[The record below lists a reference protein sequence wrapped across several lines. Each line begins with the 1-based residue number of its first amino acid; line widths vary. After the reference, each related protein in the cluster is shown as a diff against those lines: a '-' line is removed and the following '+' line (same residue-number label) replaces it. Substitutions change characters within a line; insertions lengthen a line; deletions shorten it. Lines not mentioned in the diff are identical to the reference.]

1 MPPPHPPPAS
11 PLPPPHPGTPS
22 PPPPS
27 PSDNNDADLLH
38 LRVSIAGADP
48 PLALAIPP
56 TSTLAALQA
65 EIARLGSV
73 PPGTRL
79 RLIHAGKLLGGGTS
93 SVTSAGLVDGSFL
106 HVGVSAPPGGGG
118 THAGGGGAKDPA
130 SAPGSVGTVGRG
142 AGTGNEDDGTGGLL
156 PGVDGGEDRRLLA
169 DAALAAHLQRL
180 SDAEDGLG
188 GGGGGGGGGSDDE
201 GGPETEG
208 APSDFVFGVVLGFLL
223 GLIMV
228 LLSVDRSVVLSR
240 QWRRGIAVGVGGNL
254 LFGVVVLWRDGGSG
268 G

>member
-1 MPPPHPPPAS
+1 M
-11 PLPPPHPGTPS
+11 
-22 PPPPS
+22 
-27 PSDNNDADLLH
+27 LH

-48 PLALAIPP
+48 PLALTVPP
-56 TSTLAALQA
+56 TSSLAALQA
-65 EIARLGSV
+65 EIARLGAL

-79 RLIHAGKLLGGGTS
+79 RLIHAGKLLGGGAG
-93 SVTSAGLVDGSFL
+93 SVTAAGLTDGSFL

-118 THAGGGGAKDPA
+118 TPGGGGGAKDPA
-130 SAPGSVGTVGRG
+130 SALGSGVSVAG
-142 AGTGNEDDGTGGLL
+142 AGAGGDDDDGGVL
-156 PGVDGGEDRRLLA
+156 PGADGGEDRRLLA

-188 GGGGGGGGGSDDE
+188 GGGGGGGGAGGGGSDDE
-201 GGPETEG
+201 GPEAEG

-240 QWRRGIAVGVGGNL
+240 RWRRGIAVGVGANL
-254 LFGVVVLWRDGGSG
+254 LFGAVVLWRDGGSG